1 MEATSSMKAA
11 AAVDP
16 ATTMEATVASESV
29 ASPIA
34 ASEAAVESAPAVPVT
49 PTIPISVPAVEAASV
64 VAVSVVPMAV
74 VAATVVASAVV
85 TVVPGARADEDA
97 AHKVF
102 RPVVSVRSA
111 SIGVVIVIP
120 VCADRRSGY
129 VTVTGTNPNSHR
141 NLGGCAYRCYP
152 NQDSQERKI
161 F

>member
-1 MEATSSMKAA
+1 MEAA
-11 AAVDP
+11 AAVEP
-16 ATTMEATVASESV
+16 ATAMEATVASESV

-34 ASEAAVESAPAVPVT
+34 ASEAAVESAPTIPVT
-49 PTIPISVPAVEAASV
+49 PTIPVSVPAVEAASV
-64 VAVSVVPMAV
+64 VAVSVVPTAV
-74 VAATVVASAVV
+74 VAATIVAS
-85 TVVPGARADEDA
+85 TVVPVIPRSRADEDA

-141 NLGGCAYRCYP
+141 NLGRCAYRCYP
-152 NQDSQERKI
+152 DQDSQQRKI